1 MNCNRLDCNSELFYQ
16 PQKKNVGF
24 LWFVLNFSKSCS
36 MLLVQG
42 RVVSLCFVSK
52 SGRITILMKVLTR
65 AYIWSLI
72 KYSRMEQF
80 CNKIQQ
86 DRTILLITLYKRF
99 LYNSRSSHITFSS
112 SSSTNTL
119 SFISLL
125 LWHLTDS
132 CCDPTSLITSSLQT
146 FLLGYFTSMHMF
158 LLLLSALTNFQSSTC
173 IKFQFLT
180 SKFFLPFYS

>member
-1 MNCNRLDCNSELFYQ
+1 MLF
-16 PQKKNVGF
+16 
-24 LWFVLNFSKSCS
+24 
-36 MLLVQG
+36 VQG
-42 RVVSLCFVSK
+42 RMVSLRLLSK
-52 SGRITILMKVLTR
+52 SGRITILIKVLTR

-99 LYNSRSSHITFSS
+99 LYNSRRSHISFSS

-146 FLLGYFTSMHMF
+146 FLRGYFTSMHIF
-158 LLLLSALTNFQSSTC
+158 PLLLSALTNFWSSTC
-173 IKFQFLT
+173 IIFRFLL
-180 SKFFLPFYS
+180 SKLFLSFYSSP

>member
-1 MNCNRLDCNSELFYQ
+1 MLF
-16 PQKKNVGF
+16 VHRR
-24 LWFVLNFSKSCS
+24 
-36 MLLVQG
+36 M
-42 RVVSLCFVSK
+42 VSLCFLSK

-86 DRTILLITLYKRF
+86 DRTILLITLYKWF
-99 LYNSRSSHITFSS
+99 FYNSGRSHISFSS

-132 CCDPTSLITSSLQT
+132 CCDPTSLITSSPQT

-158 LLLLSALTNFQSSTC
+158 PLLLSALTNFWSYTC
-173 IKFQFLT
+173 IKFQFPI
-180 SKFFLPFYS
+180 SKSFLPFHSSP